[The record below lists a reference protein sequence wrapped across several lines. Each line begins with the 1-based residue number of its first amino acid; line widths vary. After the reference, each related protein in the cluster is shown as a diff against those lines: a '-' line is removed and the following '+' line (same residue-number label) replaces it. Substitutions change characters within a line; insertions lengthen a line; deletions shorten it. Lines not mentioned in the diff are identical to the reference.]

1 MNDTRTTHLAPDST
15 PDAARAA
22 LRHAGFEFEDAIAV
36 TRTLLDT
43 FDGRLHAAG
52 LRLEATTGN
61 GLMLI
66 LSGDNVVPAYLTAS
80 CVPMWSS
87 DLPAGPFRARLAGL
101 LDVRALISQLTVEA
115 TCARG
120 ARHDKAAK
128 TVATASLYREIHVIG
143 EDDAA
148 VPRWTIEV
156 EELTGYQKR
165 ARRARDVLDDVGL
178 QRTNGDTLAL
188 AAAAAGV
195 ELAGT
200 SPSPAVPL
208 DAAMRAQD
216 GFRAVLANLADTV
229 RLNWNGTVDR
239 IDPEFLHDLRVA
251 VRRSRSVLG
260 QGKRVLPADVV
271 QRAGDGLK
279 QLGTLTGPVR
289 NLDVHLI
296 EWESYTSELG
306 TGVSAALQ
314 PVHEALSHRLDL
326 AYLRLAEA
334 LQSTEINQFL
344 DDWMTWLHTPIG
356 DDVVRGRQADR
367 PLGPIVARK
376 IRRAHDRL
384 VADGRLITP
393 ETPAAAVHDLRKHTK
408 KLRYLLECFATLLPQ
423 RRRKDFVKR
432 LKAFQSILGEHQDA
446 EVHMAELAE
455 LSRELHEADE
465 SPHTLLA
472 VGRLIE
478 QLDWRRV
485 AAREAFADGF
495 DSFDSKPTRTALDS
509 MLEGLA

>member
-1 MNDTRTTHLAPDST
+1 MTGTLTTHLAPDIE

-52 LRLEATTGN
+52 LRLEARTGN
-61 GLMLI
+61 CLMLI

-80 CVPMWSS
+80 SLPMWSS

-101 LDVRALISQLTVEA
+101 LDVRALIPQLTVEA

-178 QRTNGDTLAL
+178 QRTNGDTLDL

-195 ELAGT
+195 EFTGI

-208 DAAMRAQD
+208 DAAMRAED

-239 IDPEFLHDLRVA
+239 IDPEFLHELRVA

-260 QGKRVLPADVV
+260 QGKRVLPADVA

-289 NLDVHLI
+289 NLDVHVI
-296 EWESYTSELG
+296 EWETYTSELG
-306 TGVSAALQ
+306 TDVSAALQ
-314 PVHEALSHRLDL
+314 PVHDALSHRLDL
-326 AYLRLAEA
+326 AYLHLAEA

-344 DDWMTWLHTPIG
+344 DDWMTWLHTPMG

-432 LKAFQSILGEHQDA
+432 LKAFQNILGEHQDA
-446 EVHMAELAE
+446 EVLMAELAE

-472 VGRLIE
+472 VGRLTE
-478 QLDWRRV
+478 QLDRRRV